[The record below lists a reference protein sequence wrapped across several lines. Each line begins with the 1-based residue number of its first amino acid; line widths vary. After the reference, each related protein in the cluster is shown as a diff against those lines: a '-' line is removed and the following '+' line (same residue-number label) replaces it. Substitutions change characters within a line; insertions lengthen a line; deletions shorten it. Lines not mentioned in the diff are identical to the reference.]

1 VEHIIKV
8 GSWPC
13 KVSFEIHINGRRV
26 SEPVHENKGK
36 TMAPILEDR
45 RDPKRACVVL
55 SKGREVVWP
64 GYSRVTDVATKVTN
78 MRENSGNHDWVNR
91 VGKTEQHYP
100 SRVNRVSPNNNMDR
114 RIDGVSQNSYM
125 DRQVDWVGRVGQVTQ
140 VSPNNCTNRWTN
152 HVSQINCISC
162 IEQKKE
168 VPIVLLTKKAG
179 LWRIRLTQKAGLQR
193 IHPT

>member
-13 KVSFEIHINGRRV
+13 KVSSEIHINGRCV

-36 TMAPILEDR
+36 TMAPVLEDR
-45 RDPKRACVVL
+45 RDPKRARVVL

-78 MRENSGNHDWVNR
+78 KRENSGNHDWVNR

-114 RIDGVSQNSYM
+114 RIDGVSQNNYM
-125 DRQVDWVGRVGQVTQ
+125 DR
-140 VSPNNCTNRWTN
+140 
-152 HVSQINCISC
+152 
-162 IEQKKE
+162 
-168 VPIVLLTKKAG
+168 
-179 LWRIRLTQKAGLQR
+179 
-193 IHPT
+193 